1 MAEAQSELAHW
12 AEADYLVL
20 NNNFD
25 DALKDLQAVVQ
36 SQRLRRD
43 IQAQTLA
50 NVLNDLLKT

>member
-50 NVLNDLLKT
+50 NVLDDLLKT